1 MGVIQLKYGSGS
13 AAPTSLKNGEFAI
26 NIDTNQL
33 WYGSGSTNTPVSDI
47 RLNSITAEKYII
59 SSSVTH
65 MTTSFSSGS
74 TEFGDTAD
82 DTHTFTGNV
91 TASGTLKVGTLTY
104 PTSDGTDGQVLITDG
119 AGVLTFDDNVTYVT
133 VKNVET
139 GQLSKGTPI
148 HVTGTSG
155 NTPEIVAASASLATH
170 MPANFVLAENLAAE
184 AEGRAILSGRL
195 SGIDTSNGF
204 TEGDNIYISAAG
216 GYTATK
222 PVGDNLIQNIGIVV
236 KTDATNGS
244 IFVTGAG
251 RTNDVPNLA
260 DGKIFI
266 GDSNNKA
273 VTQSLSDAIGEA
285 GNLTIDG
292 TLTIGANQAGHDLTL
307 HGASTNFS
315 EMKWHA
321 VYDHLKF
328 SDSAKI
334 VFGTGAQTPDFDSS
348 IQANGSNL
356 VIYNDTGNVQIGDTV
371 EITGD
376 LDITGDFKVS
386 GNDIKN
392 SNDSTCITFGTTT
405 DNIVNI
411 NNQLRVGAPGADG
424 GVDASFYS
432 DDASKYMWWNHSGA
446 QLHLEDNTKI
456 VFGSGAISYS
466 SDSQIYADGS
476 DLKIENS
483 EGNIK
488 IGDTVEITGDLDV
501 DGTIT
506 ATKIEAAT
514 HVGHEG
520 DANTGLQFASDS
532 VTIEANNQNVAVFT
546 SNAITFGKALS
557 MGSDGDGESLSLYG
571 STSGVKIAWSAYGNG
586 LLINDNT
593 RVNFGTPS
601 SGPSGDVY
609 FNFDG
614 TKLQLAPAA
623 TNGDNIFEITK
634 PGTGTTSLN
643 LQGDLTVDGDI
654 AIGDDAEITSV
665 GSMVFRIDSDA
676 NESSQNFYWRD
687 NASDT
692 IASLNESG
700 LFSIFGTDLIH
711 PKILLSQ
718 GSPTSTYGPP
728 EIEFLRN
735 SVTSDNADIGLL
747 DFKARDSSGGEHT
760 YAQIVGMTEET
771 GAGTEGGKIKFKI
784 ASHDGDIVDGLVV
797 EDGDANDEV
806 DVTIANGADS
816 LTTVSGNLTVNG
828 SIIGKQRQV
837 YFQNFIDD
845 LVTTKHYLPFMNTSE
860 QTTIYQEEAAVIMPC
875 RGKVVSVSIR
885 MSSVANTGDLTIG
898 VHTVRPGISHFTTTN
913 WVDEETETLAVEST
927 DDYHSWNFVF
937 SNAQHFE
944 AGDLLSISILPSAD
958 YTSNTFWYAHT
969 VIEYD
974 WNNDLG
980 STSTEYDDN
989 P

>member
-82 DTHTFTGNV
+82 DTHTFTGNI

-139 GQLSKGTPI
+139 GQLSKGTPV

-195 SGIDTSNGF
+195 NGIDTENGF
-204 TEGDNIYISAAG
+204 SQGDNIYISAAG

-222 PVGDNLIQNIGIVV
+222 PAGDNLIQNIGIVV
-236 KTDATNGS
+236 KTDASNGS

-285 GNLTIDG
+285 GNLTLDG
-292 TLTIGANQAGHDLTL
+292 DVTIGADQAGHDFTV
-307 HGASTNFS
+307 HGATTQYSKV
-315 EMKWHA
+315 KWDA
-321 VYDHLKF
+321 SQDHLKF
-328 SDSAKI
+328 SDQAKI
-334 VFGTGAQTPDFDSS
+334 VFGAGDSAIDFDSS

-356 VIYNDTGNVQIGDTV
+356 VINND
-371 EITGD
+371 
-376 LDITGDFKVS
+376 
-386 GNDIKN
+386 
-392 SNDSTCITFGTTT
+392 
-405 DNIVNI
+405 
-411 NNQLRVGAPGADG
+411 
-424 GVDASFYS
+424 
-432 DDASKYMWWNHSGA
+432 
-446 QLHLEDNTKI
+446 
-456 VFGSGAISYS
+456 
-466 SDSQIYADGS
+466 
-476 DLKIENS
+476 
-483 EGNIK
+483 EGNIQ

-506 ATKIEAAT
+506 ATKIESAT
-514 HVGHEG
+514 QFSHEG
-520 DANTGLQFASDS
+520 DANTGLEFSSDS
-532 VTIEANNQNVAVFT
+532 VTIEANNENVAVFT
-546 SNAITFGKALS
+546 PNTITFS
-557 MGSDGDGESLSLYG
+557 ETVSIGSDGSGKTLNLYG
-571 STSGVKIAWSAYGNG
+571 STSGKNMAWSPSGNG

-601 SGPSGDVY
+601 GGPSGDVY

-614 TKLQLAPAA
+614 TKLQLAPSA
-623 TNGDNIFEITK
+623 TDGDNIFEMTK

-654 AIGDDAEITSV
+654 AIGNDAEITST
-665 GSMVFRIDSDA
+665 GHMIFRIDSDA
-676 NESSQNFYWRD
+676 NETSQKFYWKD
-687 NASDT
+687 NASDN
-692 IASLNESG
+692 IASLDELG
-700 LFSIFGTDLIH
+700 LFSITGTDLGN

-718 GSPTSTYGPP
+718 SGPTDIYGPP
-728 EIEFLRN
+728 EIEFIRN

-760 YAQIVGMTEET
+760 YAQILGMTEES
-771 GAGTEGGKIKFKI
+771 GAGTEGGKIKLRI

-797 EDGDANDEV
+797 KDGDANDEV

-845 LVTTKHYLPFMNTSE
+845 LGTTKHYLPFMNTSE

-885 MSSVANTGDLTIG
+885 ISNVTSLDTGDLTIG
-898 VHTVRPGISHFTTTN
+898 VHTVRPGVSQFTTTN

-944 AGDLLSISILPSAD
+944 AGDLLSISILPSVD